1 MICNHCQDIVFS
13 IAFLLNLQFAF
24 QLCKPRTQTFE
35 SLKFNL
41 EKHIHHLLVHF
52 VSFNNPM
59 RSKWVYV
66 DEDNIFNDC
75 NRSASRSNCSLVTSY
90 PCACHPQ
97 RGMGVGKVG
106 VKGCAEIMGMKII
119 GLFVQCLQIT
129 KRREGK
135 GQTLWLLITMLLSK
149 QTTRLVQNCF
159 RNVP

>member
-1 MICNHCQDIVFS
+1 MSFPLPFYWICNLLSNYGNQGLKLLKVWSFIWKSTS
-13 IAFLLNLQFAF
+13 IIC
-24 QLCKPRTQTFE
+24 LCISYPSITPCTPNE
-35 SLKFNL
+35 SN
-41 EKHIHHLLVHF
+41 
-52 VSFNNPM
+52 
-59 RSKWVYV
+59 V

-90 PCACHPQ
+90 TCACHPQ

-129 KRREGK
+129 ERREGK